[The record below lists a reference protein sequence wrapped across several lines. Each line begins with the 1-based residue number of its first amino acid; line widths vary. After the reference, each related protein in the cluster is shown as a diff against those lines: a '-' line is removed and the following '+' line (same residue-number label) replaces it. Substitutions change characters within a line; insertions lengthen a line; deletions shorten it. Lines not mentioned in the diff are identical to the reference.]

1 MATFAPSAPPA
12 LSMVFSS
19 SSLHSTIY
27 KRNVLSFQAID
38 LSSFFWD
45 LIEQIVKM
53 SSSDF
58 MQSEYFA
65 YINMYVEQK
74 RSFILTIDQQTFQFD
89 SIENLFYRTKEYLFE
104 KQIYPFHFT
113 LLDAAINK
121 MNAIMAQQD
130 KPFSF

>member
-1 MATFAPSAPPA
+1 M
-12 LSMVFSS
+12 
-19 SSLHSTIY
+19 
-27 KRNVLSFQAID
+27 LSFQAID